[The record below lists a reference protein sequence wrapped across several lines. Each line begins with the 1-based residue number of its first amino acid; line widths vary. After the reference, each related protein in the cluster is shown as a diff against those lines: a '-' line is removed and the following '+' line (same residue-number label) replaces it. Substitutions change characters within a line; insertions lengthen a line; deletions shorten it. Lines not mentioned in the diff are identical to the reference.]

1 MQWASTTLQMRV
13 ARLCGWPPKLGK
25 PKSTYRSLS
34 PDRTMCLVRLRGS
47 PLRDAFDSSRSGC
60 LAAGWSGLGWVGLD
74 RWVALH
80 LRIDLSHLIICCVID
95 ETAGYGHKLQVIAA
109 VVSHHVLRLSQ

>member
-34 PDRTMCLVRLRGS
+34 LDRTMCLVRLRGS
-47 PLRDAFDSSRSGC
+47 PLRDAFDSSRSGWL
-60 LAAGWSGLGWVGLD
+60 LACLGWVGLG
-74 RWVALH
+74 WIVGWL
-80 LRIDLSHLIICCVID
+80 C
-95 ETAGYGHKLQVIAA
+95 T
-109 VVSHHVLRLSQ
+109 